1 MLKLELNVKYLLLLS
16 FLTAAEF
23 YNLGHIQ
30 DIKWFS
36 LLSDLIFM
44 LAEKNQNKHS
54 TLNSSFDT
62 LKSESQM
69 LKANSCRMKSTSKNC
84 LLGKHCK
91 AWHRS
96 SESIFHENMSCCVFR
111 HSGTAL
117 RLVETSLQGWRNLP
131 LP

>member
-84 LLGKHCK
+84 LLGKHSVKPGIDQVK
-91 AWHRS
+91 AFS
-96 SESIFHENMSCCVFR
+96 MKTCLVAS
-111 HSGTAL
+111 SGTAE
-117 RLVETSLQGWRNLP
+117 RP
-131 LP
+131 